1 MHPAVAGADACG
13 DLTDGE
19 ACCSGFFQGFYNAF
33 GDLSAPSPS
42 GLNTRARDVQIRGWI
57 HEMRDLREV
66 AGEMVV
72 AGAGF
77 ADLGK
82 PFERC
87 MKPRVNINRLHS
99 QSGSNGVNINSLI
112 SCCFKL
118 LKDLSAKFAPCH
130 SAPI

>member
-13 DLTDGE
+13 YLTDGE
-19 ACCSGFFQGFYNAF
+19 ARCSGFFQGVYNAL

-42 GLNTRARDVQIRGWI
+42 GLNTGAREVQICGWI
-57 HEMRDLREV
+57 HEMRDLREA

-72 AGAGF
+72 AWAGF

-87 MKPRVNINRLHS
+87 MEPRVNINRLHS
-99 QSGSNGVNINSLI
+99 QSGSNGVNINTLI
-112 SCCFKL
+112 SSCFQL
-118 LKDLSAKFAPCH
+118 LKDLSAKFSPCH
-130 SAPI
+130 SAPA